1 MEWRLFADI
10 AEVAGKDRIGVE
22 TEPDATVA
30 DALEALLSERPAL
43 RDRVLDEDG
52 ELVPHVNVLVEGE
65 QAKLDDPV
73 SDGDELALFPPV
85 SGG

>member
-1 MEWRLFADI
+1 MEWRLFADV
-10 AEVAGKDRIGVE
+10 AEVAGTERIGVE

-43 RDRVLDEDG
+43 RERVLDERGDL
-52 ELVPHVNVLVEGE
+52 EAHVNVLVEGE
-65 QAKLDDPV
+65 QAELDDPV
-73 SDGDELALFPPV
+73 SEGDELALFPPV